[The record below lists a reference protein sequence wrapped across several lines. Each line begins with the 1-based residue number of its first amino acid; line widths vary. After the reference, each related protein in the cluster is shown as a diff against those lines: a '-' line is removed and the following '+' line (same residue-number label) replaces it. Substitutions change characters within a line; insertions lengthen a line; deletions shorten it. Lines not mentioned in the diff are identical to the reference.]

1 MEVSQYCTR
10 SITDTDMI
18 VNFGNYFVNKPTILI
33 TLSSGITNV
42 VIDTQPEYLSGTGE
56 VYSKVTLTFPAEYVG
71 REFNC
76 LVVGE

>member
-18 VNFGNYFVNKPTILI
+18 VNFDNYFVNKPSIFV

-42 VIDTQPEYLSGTGE
+42 SISTYPEYLSGTGE
-56 VYSKVTLTFPAEYVG
+56 VYSKVTLTFPSEHIG
-71 REFNC
+71 REFNL